1 MSYII
6 YNKKICSQLITIR
19 FLMIETKHSY
29 NYRKEKTRRIIA
41 VSSQKGGV
49 GKSTTA
55 VNIATY
61 MGEFGFRTLLVD
73 MDPQSNSTTGLG
85 FDYRKLKNSVYNIL
99 VNGDNPDNVI
109 IETPYN
115 NLALLPSSQ
124 HLSNAEIKLSVS
136 SLREFRLKNA
146 FKNLRDDFDFIIIDC
161 SPSLG
166 ILTTNAL
173 ISASEV
179 IIPMQCEFYAFD
191 GVKHLVQTINN
202 IKSKFNESLE
212 ITGIVFTM
220 YLNTLLSKQVIRKV
234 KTSFPDKVFK
244 TIIPKNVKLTEA
256 PAMGK
261 PIKTYDPSCKGARA
275 YKKLTK
281 EIISTE
287 NKPFKK
293 SGQSLPEKISSFW
306 DTGASPR
313 HAIKK

>member
-1 MSYII
+1 MTE
-6 YNKKICSQLITIR
+6 K
-19 FLMIETKHSY
+19 KHSY
-29 NYRKEKTRRIIA
+29 NYRGKSIRIIA

-55 VNIATY
+55 INVATY

-85 FDYRKLKNSVYNIL
+85 VDYRKLKKTVYNIL
-99 VNGDNPDNVI
+99 VNGENPDEAI

-124 HLSNAEIKLSVS
+124 NLLNAEIKLALSN
-136 SLREFRLKNA
+136 LREYRLKNA
-146 FKNLRDDFDFIIIDC
+146 FNNLTHDFDFIIIDC

-191 GVKHLVQTINN
+191 GLKHLIKTINS
-202 IKSKFNESLE
+202 IKLKFNESLE
-212 ITGIVFTM
+212 IAGIVFTM
-220 YLNTLLSKQVIRKV
+220 YLNTLMSKQVIKKV
-234 KTSFPDKVFK
+234 KKHFPDKVFK

-256 PAMGK
+256 PSAGK
-261 PIKTYDPSCKGARA
+261 PIKTYNPSCKGARA
-275 YKKLTK
+275 YKNLTK
-281 EIISTE
+281 EIISTK
-287 NKPFKK
+287 NKSFKK
-293 SGQSLPEKISSFW
+293 NYLYLPEKLTGFW

-313 HAIKK
+313 HAIKKS